1 MTATTAASPATASSE
16 ADAIRTEVD
25 GPLLWVR
32 LDRAAKR
39 NAITAAMY
47 ARLAQVFDEAD
58 RTPSVR
64 TLVITGFNGTDH
76 DVFSSGNDLADFLAN
91 PPKDESSPTV
101 EFLKALARFSK
112 PLVAAASGPAVGI
125 GMTLLLHCDLVYA
138 GDNARFQF
146 PFTNLG
152 VVPEAGST
160 QLLPRSIGHVRASE
174 LLMLGE
180 PFTAEQALE
189 WGLVNAVAP
198 AAEVEQLARSRALKL
213 AAQPAAALRA
223 TKALIRSGR
232 NADLNSVIL
241 TEMQVFAER
250 LTSPEAQEAVSAFLQ
265 KRKPDFTQ
273 FD

>member
-1 MTATTAASPATASSE
+1 
-16 ADAIRTEVD
+16 
-25 GPLLWVR
+25 
-32 LDRAAKR
+32 
-39 NAITAAMY
+39 
-47 ARLAQVFDEAD
+47 
-58 RTPSVR
+58 
-64 TLVITGFNGTDH
+64 
-76 DVFSSGNDLADFLAN
+76 
-91 PPKDESSPTV
+91 
-101 EFLKALARFSK
+101 
-112 PLVAAASGPAVGI
+112 
-125 GMTLLLHCDLVYA
+125 
-138 GDNARFQF
+138 
-146 PFTNLG
+146 
-152 VVPEAGST
+152 
-160 QLLPRSIGHVRASE
+160 
-174 LLMLGE
+174 MLGE